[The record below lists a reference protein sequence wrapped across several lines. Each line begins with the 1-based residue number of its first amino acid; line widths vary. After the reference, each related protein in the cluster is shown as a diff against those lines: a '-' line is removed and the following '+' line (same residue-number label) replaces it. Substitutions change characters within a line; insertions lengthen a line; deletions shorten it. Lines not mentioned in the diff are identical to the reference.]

1 MIRGRSEKMNEN
13 LENQIKEELDEINQ
27 KNLTR
32 KIDNLRF
39 VTSTKAI
46 DENGKEYLVYGSNN
60 YLGLTHHPDV
70 IKSSRDASVHG
81 TGSTG
86 SRLTTGA
93 TFEAHELERN
103 ISSFK
108 GTESTLVFTTGYMA
122 NLGVIYALCKKG
134 DVIFSDK
141 LNHAS
146 IIDGIKISKADVR
159 IYKHKDTDDLERLIQ
174 EAIEENKTKN
184 STNHTQITPN
194 EENKT
199 KNSIKHTQITS
210 NEENKSENENSKN
223 KEPNFFIITDGVF
236 SMDGDIAP
244 LGELAE
250 IAEKYNCCLI
260 IDDAHA
266 TGVIGKT
273 GKGTIEYY
281 KDKTGIDYAPCVDLQ
296 IGTLSKALASEGG
309 YVTGRKIYIDYLIN
323 KSRPFIFSTALPP
336 AALASANTA
345 LNLLMENHEE
355 YLSAL
360 RRNTARM
367 RELLSDGGLNVVEGE
382 TPIIPIIIGPA
393 RLASEFAQKL
403 EEEGILVSAIR
414 PPSVPAGE
422 SRLRLTI
429 IATHTIEEIERTA
442 DIIIR
447 VWDELK

>member
-1 MIRGRSEKMNEN
+1 MNRN

-32 KIDNLRF
+32 KIDDLRF

-46 DENGKEYLVYGSNN
+46 DENGKEYLVYGTNN

-70 IKSSRDASVHG
+70 IKSAQAASVNG

-93 TFEAHELERN
+93 TFEARELEEN
-103 ISSFK
+103 ITSFK
-108 GTESTLVFTTGYMA
+108 GTESTLIFNTGYMT

-146 IIDGIKISKADVR
+146 IIDGIKISKADVK
-159 IYKHKDTDDLERLIQ
+159 IYKHKDTEDLERLIQ
-174 EAIEENKTKN
+174 EAVEENKTKN
-184 STNHTQITPN
+184 PTNNTKSNTK
-194 EENKT
+194 EENR
-199 KNSIKHTQITS
+199 
-210 NEENKSENENSKN
+210 SENENSLN

-244 LGELAE
+244 LPELAE
-250 IAEKYNCCLI
+250 IAEKYDCTLI

-266 TGVIGKT
+266 TGVIGRT
-273 GKGTIEYY
+273 GKGTVEYY
-281 KDKTGIDYAPCVDLQ
+281 KDKTGRDLTPYVDLQ

-309 YVTGRKIYIDYLIN
+309 YVTGRKIYIDYLAN

-336 AALASANTA
+336 ATLASANTA
-345 LNLLMENHEE
+345 LNLLRENHEE

-360 RRNTARM
+360 RKNTTRM
-367 RELLSDGGLNVVEGE
+367 RELLSEGGLNVVEGE

-393 RLASEFAQKL
+393 KLASEFAQKL

-429 IATHTIEEIERTA
+429 IATHTIEEIEYTA

-447 VWDELK
+447 IWNELKTDKKI

>member
-1 MIRGRSEKMNEN
+1 MNGN
-13 LENQIKEELDEINQ
+13 LENQIKEELKELDE
-27 KNLTR
+27 KHLMR

-39 VTSTKAI
+39 VTSTRAI
-46 DENGKEYLVYGSNN
+46 DENGKEYLVYGTNN

-70 IKSSRDASVHG
+70 IKSAQTASVNG

-86 SRLTTGA
+86 SRLTTGG
-93 TFEAHELERN
+93 TFEAHELEKN

-108 GTESTLVFTTGYMA
+108 ATESTLLFNTGYMT

-134 DVIFSDK
+134 DVIFSDR

-146 IIDGIKISKADVR
+146 IIDGIKISKADVK

-174 EAIEENKTKN
+174 EAVEENKTKN
-184 STNHTQITPN
+184 STNTQNNTN
-194 EENKT
+194 EEN
-199 KNSIKHTQITS
+199 I
-210 NEENKSENENSKN
+210 SENENSLN

-236 SMDGDIAP
+236 SMDGDITP
-244 LGELAE
+244 LPELTE

-273 GKGTIEYY
+273 GKGTVEYY
-281 KDKTGIDYAPCVDLQ
+281 KDKTGTDLTPYVDLQ

-309 YVTGRKIYIDYLIN
+309 YVTGKKIYMDYLIN
-323 KSRPFIFSTALPP
+323 KSRPFIFSTALSP
-336 AALASANTA
+336 ATLDSANIA
-345 LNLLMENHEE
+345 LNLLRENHEE

-360 RRNTARM
+360 RRNTRRM
-367 RELLSDGGLNVVEGE
+367 RELLSAGGLNVVEGE

-393 RLASEFAQKL
+393 KLAGEFAKKL
-403 EEEGILVSAIR
+403 EDEGILVSAIR
-414 PPSVPAGE
+414 PPSVPTGE

-429 IATHTIEEIERTA
+429 IATHTIEEIEYTA

-447 VWDELK
+447 IWKELIAEK

>member
-1 MIRGRSEKMNEN
+1 MNEN
-13 LENQIKEELDEINQ
+13 LENQIKEELKEINQ

-46 DENGKEYLVYGSNN
+46 DENGKEYLVYGTNN

-70 IKSSRDASVHG
+70 IKSAQTASVNG

-86 SRLTTGA
+86 SRLTTGG
-93 TFEAHELERN
+93 TFEAHELEKN

-108 GTESTLVFTTGYMA
+108 ATESTLLFNTGYMT
-122 NLGVIYALCKKG
+122 NLGVIYTLCKKG
-134 DVIFSDK
+134 DVIFSDR

-146 IIDGIKISKADVR
+146 IIDGIKISKADVK
-159 IYKHKDTDDLERLIQ
+159 IYKHKDTDDLERLIL
-174 EAIEENKTKN
+174 EAVEENKTKN
-184 STNHTQITPN
+184 STNTQNNT
-194 EENKT
+194 
-199 KNSIKHTQITS
+199 
-210 NEENKSENENSKN
+210 NEENKSENENSLN

-244 LGELAE
+244 LPELTE

-273 GKGTIEYY
+273 GKGTVEYY
-281 KDKTGIDYAPCVDLQ
+281 KDKTGTDLTPYVDLQ

-309 YVTGRKIYIDYLIN
+309 YVTGKKIYMDYLIN
-323 KSRPFIFSTALPP
+323 KSRPFIFSTALSP
-336 AALASANTA
+336 ATLASANTA
-345 LNLLMENHEE
+345 LNLLRENHEE

-360 RRNTARM
+360 RRNTRRM
-367 RELLSDGGLNVVEGE
+367 RELLSEGGLNVVEGE

-393 RLASEFAQKL
+393 KLAGEFAKKL
-403 EEEGILVSAIR
+403 EDEGILVSAIR
-414 PPSVPAGE
+414 PPSVPTGE

-429 IATHTIEEIERTA
+429 IATHTIEEIENTA
-442 DIIIR
+442 DILIR
-447 VWDELK
+447 IWKELIAEK